1 MIDYSWTECTAACVI
16 SLLEA
21 QETYPDYKNNEIHAA
36 IIAGLKFILEQQKA
50 DGSWYGGWAVCFT
63 YATWFGVEAISK
75 AKGKGFYNETVLEG
89 SLNRACEFLV
99 GKQKADGGWGEAFES
114 CSKLVYTESEES
126 QVVNTAWAL
135 LALMAT
141 DFNGKIVIEKG
152 VKLLLSRQAVIGDW
166 SQENISGVFN
176 YNCMI
181 TYSNYRNVFP
191 IWALSR
197 YYRRYV
203 QE

>member
-1 MIDYSWTECTAACVI
+1 
-16 SLLEA
+16 
-21 QETYPDYKNNEIHAA
+21 
-36 IIAGLKFILEQQKA
+36 
-50 DGSWYGGWAVCFT
+50 
-63 YATWFGVEAISK
+63 
-75 AKGKGFYNETVLEG
+75 
-89 SLNRACEFLV
+89 
-99 GKQKADGGWGEAFES
+99 
-114 CSKLVYTESEES
+114 
-126 QVVNTAWAL
+126 
-135 LALMAT
+135 MAT